1 MPAIWEAMMSAH
13 MAIRQGAWRTLFAIA
28 GLLIGLAGSDAALAQ
43 AWPTRT
49 VTVIVPFGAGS
60 ASDVMARVVMNQ
72 VSKQVGQPIIIENR
86 GGAGGTI
93 GSKTAAQATPDG
105 YTILATG
112 ALGTA
117 HGLFRTLPYA
127 TLRDFTAVV
136 PLGSQPL
143 VLVSAPS
150 RGFKTLSDLIAAAK
164 AKPGALNFVSAGV
177 GSASHLAAER
187 LRISAN
193 FDAKHI
199 PFKGAA
205 DALTNVL
212 AGQMDFMFVPLAAA
226 LPLIKDGK
234 LVALAVSASR
244 RAALLP
250 EVPTTT
256 EAGLADSAYDFW
268 VGLFLPAK
276 TPNEIVIRLHNETAI
291 VLQTAAVQ
299 ELLAK
304 LGVEPMPMSTTQF
317 DKYFRDDVEANVKL
331 VKAANIPMQN

>member
-1 MPAIWEAMMSAH
+1 MTAH
-13 MAIRQGAWRTLFAIA
+13 MAIQQGACRTLFAIA
-28 GLLIGLAGSDAALAQ
+28 GLLIGFASSNAALAQ
-43 AWPTRT
+43 TWPTRT
-49 VTVIVPFGAGS
+49 ITVIVPFGAGS
-60 ASDVMARVVMNQ
+60 ASDVIARVVMNQ

-93 GSKTAAQATPDG
+93 GSKTVAQATPDG

-127 TLRDFTAVV
+127 TLRDFIPVV
-136 PLGSQPL
+136 PLGLQPL
-143 VLVSAPS
+143 VLVTAPS
-150 RGFKTLSDLIAAAK
+150 RGFKTLGDLIAAAK
-164 AKPGALNFVSAGV
+164 AQPGALNFVSAGV

-205 DALTNVL
+205 EALTNVL
-212 AGQMDFMFVPLAAA
+212 AGQMDFMFAPLAAA

-234 LVALAVSASR
+234 LVALAVSASQ
-244 RAALLP
+244 RAASLP

-256 EAGLADSAYDFW
+256 EVGLADSAYDFW

-276 TPNEIVIRLHNETAI
+276 TPNEIVIRLHNET
-291 VLQTAAVQ
+291 VLALQMASVR
-299 ELLAK
+299 ELMAK
-304 LGVEPMPMSTTQF
+304 LGAEPMPMSLAQF
-317 DKYFRDDVEANVKL
+317 DKYFRDDVETNITL